1 MKVVP
6 TWCPQ
11 QCCFAFGMAPHFG
24 VIVLGLFSLLYG
36 GNTMGRL
43 LTSCLVFSTE
53 AGLLRCLIVLEGNH
67 RRRHVVAETFH
78 FFFSAT
84 FWKKKNRSVVVFL
97 VICPEGKVTSLF
109 WKDGPRCEA
118 LLGASVVSCRK
129 RLQLIVRA
137 DCGNIQGHWVV
148 RGVICSVLVWL
159 PFLFFTAMRIVF
171 VNAFFFSSFA
181 ADVFLSVQTEYI
193 WNSCTFM
200 PLLCRD
206 VHVN

>member
-1 MKVVP
+1 MVP
-6 TWCPQ
+6 TAVLF
-11 QCCFAFGMAPHFG
+11 CFWHGTTFWRHCTGS
-24 VIVLGLFSLLYG
+24 VQSSLWWKHNGKIIDKL
-36 GNTMGRL
+36 
-43 LTSCLVFSTE
+43 SCVFNGSRTFAMFNRAWRKPPE
-53 AGLLRCLIVLEGNH
+53 KTRRCGDIS
-67 RRRHVVAETFH
+67 
-78 FFFSAT
+78 FFFLCHILK
-84 FWKKKNRSVVVFL
+84 KKKNRSVVVFL